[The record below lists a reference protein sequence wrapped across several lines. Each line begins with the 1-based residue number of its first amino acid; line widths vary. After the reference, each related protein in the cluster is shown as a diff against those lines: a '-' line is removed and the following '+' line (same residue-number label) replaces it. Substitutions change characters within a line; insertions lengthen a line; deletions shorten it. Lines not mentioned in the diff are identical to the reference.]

1 MSLSET
7 IETPDRRKL
16 RIGWL
21 DVARGVALLAMASY
35 HLTWDF
41 EYFGYL
47 QPGTAGQGPAKLYA
61 RVIATSFLLLAGFGL
76 ALGHGD
82 QIHWNRFWVRFAKI
96 AAAAAAITIGT
107 LYVIPQGY
115 IHFGILHQIAL
126 ASLIGLAF
134 LRLPVLITFA
144 FALAVLLV
152 PQFYRSEIFDLPWL
166 WWTGLAPKPPQSFD
180 FVPVFPWFSA
190 VLVGIGLGNLEN
202 RRGVLRALPQPT
214 RLFHPFAWAGRRS
227 LPIYLIHQIPLFG
240 LVYALSLVA
249 PPDRGPAYLG
259 QCRQSCAVEGS
270 AELCERF
277 CACTLDG
284 LKKQSMLDGLQ
295 TGKIRVEDERIQAL
309 ALQCSMDAQQAPS
322 P

>member
-7 IETPDRRKL
+7 IETPDHGTRR
-16 RIGWL
+16 IVWL

-47 QPGTAGQGPAKLYA
+47 QPGTAGQGLPKLYA

-76 ALGHGD
+76 ALGHRD
-82 QIHWNRFWVRFAKI
+82 RIRWDRFWTRFAKI
-96 AAAAAAITIGT
+96 AAAAAAITVGT

-134 LRLPVLITFA
+134 LRLPVLVTFA
-144 FALAVLLV
+144 VALAVFLL
-152 PQFYRSEIFDLPWL
+152 PHFYRSEIFDLPWL

-180 FVPVFPWFSA
+180 FVPVFPWLSA
-190 VLVGIGLGNLEN
+190 VLIGIGLGNLEN
-202 RRGVLRALPQPT
+202 RRGLLRGLPTPM
-214 RLFHPFAWAGRRS
+214 RFSRPFAWAGRRS

-270 AELCERF
+270 AALCERF

-284 LKKQSMLDGLQ
+284 LKKGEMLDGLQ
-295 TGKIRVEDERIQAL
+295 TGKIGVEDERIKAL
-309 ALQCSMDAQQAPS
+309 ALQCSMDAQQVP
-322 P
+322 